1 MSGRRAFPRFRT
13 LGAWSGRLRASRQV
27 AVDFTEPGD
36 VLTIISDGPGV
47 VGEELTLGLV
57 KGSEQMVV
65 NVRVIATNP
74 QVRNGVVR
82 HQLTLEV
89 LGTQHAM
96 PIGAIASLIVG
107 IEGRQYT
114 DEVRVLRS
122 QLMAG
127 AGERYELGVEF
138 LWLRLPG
145 EESLRS
151 YAATLTSSPALAI
164 GDARL
169 RHQEDS

>member
-1 MSGRRAFPRFRT
+1 MSLPGRPT
-13 LGAWSGRLRASRQV
+13 S
-27 AVDFTEPGD
+27 P
-36 VLTIISDGPGV
+36 
-47 VGEELTLGLV
+47 
-57 KGSEQMVV
+57 
-65 NVRVIATNP
+65 NVIA
-74 QVRNGVVR
+74 
-82 HQLTLEV
+82 V
-89 LGTQHAM
+89 LGRDVFVRLIQISRSGCLLEASHAM
-96 PIGAIASLIVG
+96 PIGAIASLSVG

-151 YAATLTSSPALAI
+151 YAATLTSSPALAL